1 MNDEQLAI
9 IEESAFYESG
19 LSAHGCLDKLDSYAR
34 EAIQK
39 YGRFLLQNQ
48 KEVNDYK
55 NGFSLIDGNPT
66 KIKCQTIPF
75 VERIVHKASSLEIEN
90 DLLEQRLKDI
100 KEGFE
105 GCCYACEPVGMLNKK
120 LEEQLKAIEEDGTEE
135 HNNAVELRMKLAET
149 LVRNDELKKSSKKLY
164 GVAIHLQAISSDK
177 PIAVIGNSFYQELV
191 DAIKEY
197 EELHV

>member
-1 MNDEQLAI
+1 MNDEQLTI

-19 LSAHGCLDKLDSYAR
+19 LSAHGCLEKLDSYAK
-34 EAIQK
+34 EAIQR
-39 YGRFLLQNQ
+39 YGRYLLGKQ
-48 KEVNDYK
+48 KENFI
-55 NGFSLIDGNPT
+55 NGF
-66 KIKCQTIPF
+66 Q
-75 VERIVHKASSLEIEN
+75 
-90 DLLEQRLKDI
+90 
-100 KEGFE
+100 
-105 GCCYACEPVGMLNKK
+105 GCCYTCEPVGMLNQK

-149 LVRNDELKKSSKKLY
+149 LVQNDELKKSSKKLY

>member
-1 MNDEQLAI
+1 MTEDQLAI

-19 LSAHGCLDKLDSYAR
+19 LSAHGCLENLDSYTR
-34 EAIQK
+34 EAIKK
-39 YGRFLLQNQ
+39 YGRYLLQNQ
-48 KEVNDYK
+48 KEINDYT
-55 NGFSLIDGNPT
+55 NGVFSLDGKPT
-66 KIKCQTIPF
+66 QLKCQTIPF
-75 VERIVHKASSLEIEN
+75 VERIVHKAASLEIEN
-90 DLLEQRLKDI
+90 EILEKRLKDI

-105 GCCYACEPVGMLNKK
+105 GCCYACEPVGILNKK

-149 LVRNDELKKSSKKLY
+149 LVQNDELKKLARKLY
-164 GVAIHLQAISSDK
+164 GIAIHLQAISSDK
-177 PIAVIGNSFYQELV
+177 PVAVIGNSFYQELV